1 MTINQVIDIK
11 NLMQEEMNTNINI
24 LKDEFNYIHDY
35 HPIEHDEIHDWEF
48 GIRKFL
54 FSSYQAFFYWR
65 KLNKGIEIKLFHS

>member
-35 HPIEHDEIHDWEF
+35 HPIEHDEIHDD
-48 GIRKFL
+48 I
-54 FSSYQAFFYWR
+54 FSY
-65 KLNKGIEIKLFHS
+65 